1 MDWLKL
7 RLFRWLELGTEGYA
21 VHTRRRLIVINVLIT
36 FVSALSIFYAI
47 FFAIYDINTFKLP
60 IIFMIVMGALFLRTP
75 MLHNQGRYYGDLY
88 NLSVWL
94 IYGGILVHIFGSDS
108 GIHYFFLGGAA
119 GAILIFNLSRNGVSV
134 FSFFSQMMIFF
145 YAEVYRI
152 PPRDAYALPQN
163 FEYTMFVLNILFL
176 LLFHYC
182 LISYAVYLSKTA
194 ETSLTKEC
202 EYSDRL
208 LENMMPRLISN
219 TLKSD
224 PCKTIAKRHND
235 ATIIFAKIAGFEQV
249 YETKSPKESVEL
261 LTRIFS
267 EFDHLAQEH
276 GLEKIKTDGSI
287 FMAAAGFPEPT
298 KKHAENVAL
307 VALEMR
313 KVIAKYAQQAD
324 VDITLQCGIH
334 SGPVVA
340 GVIGTQKPF
349 YDVWG
354 DTVNLAA
361 RLETNAK
368 PNHIQISDSTK
379 QLLTGDFQF
388 QKRGRIALKGKGKVE
403 IWYILDRIS

>member
-1 MDWLKL
+1 
-7 RLFRWLELGTEGYA
+7 
-21 VHTRRRLIVINVLIT
+21 
-36 FVSALSIFYAI
+36 
-47 FFAIYDINTFKLP
+47 
-60 IIFMIVMGALFLRTP
+60 MIVMAALFLRTP

-88 NLSVWL
+88 NLTVWL
-94 IYGGILVHIFGSDS
+94 IYGGILVHLFGSNS

-134 FSFFSQMMIFF
+134 FSFLSQMLIFF

-152 PPRDAYALPQN
+152 APRDAYALPQN
-163 FEYTMFVLNILFL
+163 FEYTMFILNILFL
-176 LLFHYC
+176 LVFHYC

-202 EYSDRL
+202 EYSNRL
-208 LENMMPRLISN
+208 LENMMPPLISN
-219 TLKSD
+219 ALKSD

-235 ATIIFAKIAGFEQV
+235 ATIIFAKIAGFEHV
-249 YETKSPKESVEL
+249 YDTKTPKESVEL

-267 EFDHLAQEH
+267 EFDRIAQAH
-276 GLEKIKTDGSI
+276 GLEKIKTDGAI
-287 FMAAAGFPEPT
+287 FMAGAGFPLPMKE
-298 KKHAENVAL
+298 HAKNVAL

-313 KVIAKYAQQAD
+313 DVVEKFATESD
-324 VDITLQCGIH
+324 VDISLQCGVH

-340 GVIGTQKPF
+340 GVIGTHKPF

-368 PNHIQISDSTK
+368 PNHIQVSDSTR
-379 QLLTGDFQF
+379 QLLTDRFSF
-388 QKRGRIALKGKGKVE
+388 QKRGRVTLKGKGKVE
-403 IWYILDRIS
+403 IWYLIDRIT